1 MRKFCLFFL
10 LLFLILSPSI
20 IIKNNLQAE
29 ELKKVRIYFCSYYNG
44 KIEARLYPCGKHAVK
59 DHTYSEWLGQRPKN
73 IIIKMCYSPK
83 ANQIVY
89 HSNCN
94 DIDTRIGVRSEFISS
109 FGELINPTSARP
121 TIFDISQNNYV
132 ASNKSEIKK
141 TKKNVKNEFI
151 NKQEKKSDIY
161 KKNISLFDLSY
172 DPEINIELLG
182 NYESFIL
189 PKYMQ
194 ATFGKGC
201 KSEKCIGQESAKKM
215 SLGFKRGEKYNKRHP
230 GNIFFSMA
238 YYELFFQ
245 MKIKDNERILNR
257 LKKNYPNHSYSD
269 GLSTFNLIKLN
280 RIRSKLRNALGM
292 TLLTPTEEAV
302 NNFWKMGEYVERNNS
317 ENTEK
322 KEFSV
327 ELQKRIEL
335 LNKFRE
341 VAKDI
346 QKKIEEENLKTLKAN
361 LAKKENFFKIGL

>member
-1 MRKFCLFFL
+1 MRKFYLFVLLFFL
-10 LLFLILSPSI
+10 TLSPSI
-20 IIKNNLQAE
+20 IKNNSQAE

-44 KIEARLYPCGKHAVK
+44 KIEASLYPCGKHAKK
-59 DHTYSEWLGQRPKN
+59 DHTYSEWLEQRPKN
-73 IIIKMCYSPK
+73 ITIKMCYSPK

-109 FGELINPTSARP
+109 FGELINPASARP

-132 ASNKSEIKK
+132 ASNKSENNKVK
-141 TKKNVKNEFI
+141 QNVKNEFI

-161 KKNISLFDLSY
+161 KKNISLFELSY
-172 DPEINIELLG
+172 DPKINIELLG
-182 NYESFIL
+182 DHESFIL

-201 KSEKCIGQESAKKM
+201 KSEKCIGQEAAKKM
-215 SLGFKRGEKYNKRHP
+215 SLGFKRGEKYNKRNP

-257 LKKNYPNHSYSD
+257 LKENYPNHSYSD

-302 NNFWKMGEYVERNNS
+302 NNFWKMGEYVERNKS

-335 LNKFRE
+335 LSKFRE
-341 VAKDI
+341 VTKNI
-346 QKKIEEENLKTLKAN
+346 QKKIEEENLKTLKAS